1 MKYIKIIISYLWGL
15 LYAAWLWVVPKKKLS
30 DVAADQPRLVVSLT
44 SYGRRVRK
52 TLPAAVRSML
62 AQTRTP
68 DKIVVWL
75 DEKSFTSENI
85 PKNLKK
91 LRDKYGVE
99 VRFCEDMK
107 SYKKLIPSL
116 QMFPD
121 DVIVTI
127 DDDWVYRRKT
137 LEMLWKAY
145 QNDHKN
151 VYCTL
156 AHKPLFDQKGTLL
169 PYNKWRLNVVK
180 DESGLLFPLGGSG
193 TLYPPHC
200 LDAQVDDIQLFQEL
214 APQADD
220 VWFWAMAL
228 KNGYRCR
235 LACGKKMLFPTD
247 LIYQQ
252 THKDA
257 SLKEA
262 NLHENQN
269 DTQINNVMSYFNID
283 LKAFADER

>member
-15 LYAAWLWVVPKKKLS
+15 LYAAWLRVVPKKKLS
-30 DVAADQPRLVVSLT
+30 DAATDHPRLIVSLT
-44 SYGRRVRK
+44 SYGRRVKK
-52 TLPAAVRSML
+52 TLPSAVRSML
-62 AQTRTP
+62 VQSRRP

-75 DEKSFTSENI
+75 DENKFTSENI
-85 PKNLKK
+85 PKNLKR

-99 VRFCEDMK
+99 ICFCDDLK

-116 QMFPD
+116 LQFPD
-121 DVIVTI
+121 DVIVTV

-137 LEMLWKAY
+137 LEMLWNAY
-145 QNDHKN
+145 VADSKN
-151 VYCTL
+151 IYCTL
-156 AHKPLFDQKGTLL
+156 AHNPLFDADGHLM
-169 PYNKWRLNVVK
+169 PYNKWRQNLVK
-180 DESGLLFPLGGSG
+180 DEPGLLFPLGGSG
-193 TLYPPHC
+193 TLYPPHS
-200 LDAQVDDIQLFQEL
+200 LYKQVVDIQLFTEL

-235 LACGKKMLFPTD
+235 LACGKKMFFPID

-257 SLKEA
+257 SLKES

-269 DTQINNVMSYFNID
+269 DVQIEKVVSYFNID
-283 LKAFADER
+283 LKSIADE